1 MAPEKRHTGS
11 FRRVAHLQRSQA
23 LTLRRRQLKQRAQI
37 MMSGLLVVLI
47 LLAAGGLWFM
57 SMERRYQQRIYP
69 NVFILGVNVGGL
81 QPAEAETALKEHYRL
96 FIGVPVI
103 LNFEGKSWRVS
114 GEELGLNMHI
124 EESVQKAYQI
134 GRTKDM
140 LGNMQTIW
148 QTFQQ
153 TIAIPVEVVVDE
165 QQTQKSVSRLSR
177 VIDKPATDPRIYMD
191 GTSLA
196 VQRGVTGRMLLVDE
210 TVARIRETLPL
221 MSSQQVTVAT
231 RELLPRV
238 SDAAI
243 LAARYRV
250 DALIGQ
256 PFSIK
261 VNGKE
266 YIWESADMARMLE
279 IVQRPIP
286 TGGGDGYHIFF
297 NPYQIEHRIDNIA
310 KETQTMP
317 VYPRVAWNGGDLK
330 IVRDGSPG
338 WRLNKQESRD
348 IIVKSIDTG
357 TRAVELKPRYVPI
370 PVNEANLNTLGITEL
385 VSEGK
390 SDFTGSAP
398 YRVTNIQAGLALLNG
413 VLIAPGEEFSFNDT
427 IGEIDESNGFVK
439 GYAIIQQRTQ
449 LEFGGGICQD
459 STTVF
464 RAAFWA
470 GLPIT
475 ERWGHSFYIGWYDK
489 YGPTGMDS
497 TIFTGGPD
505 LKFLNDTGH
514 WLLLQTASNPKTGVA
529 SVRLYGTSPQ
539 RKVELVQHIYDRVP
553 APNAPIYVVDEEQ
566 PEGTVKQSDRARDG
580 LTIDIERTIM
590 NADGTLRATD
600 KYRTRFKP
608 WPNIYVFNPKDMVNG
623 RPMIAMP
630 PEQPNLTTP
639 SLTPEGGV
647 RYVEPDKIATQAEDH
662 EAHITN

>member
-1 MAPEKRHTGS
+1 MAPEKRHTSS
-11 FRRVAHLQRSQA
+11 FRRVAPLQRSQA

-81 QPAEAETALKEHYRL
+81 QPAEAEKALKDHYRL
-96 FIGVPVI
+96 FIQVPVI

-153 TIAIPVEVVVDE
+153 TVAIPVEVVVDE
-165 QQTQKSVSRLSR
+165 HQAQKSVSRLSR

-196 VQRGVTGRMLLVDE
+196 VQRGAVGRMMLVDE

-250 DALIGQ
+250 DTLIGQ

-266 YIWESADMARMLE
+266 FIWESADMARMLE

-317 VYPRVAWNGGDLK
+317 IYPRVAWNGGDLK
-330 IVRDGSPG
+330 IVREGTPG

-348 IIVKSIDTG
+348 IIVNSIDKG
-357 TRAVELKPRYVPI
+357 TRVVELKPRYVPI
-370 PVNEANLNTLGITEL
+370 PVNEANLNTLGI
-385 VSEGK
+385 
-390 SDFTGSAP
+390 
-398 YRVTNIQAGLALLNG
+398 
-413 VLIAPGEEFSFNDT
+413 
-427 IGEIDESNGFVK
+427 
-439 GYAIIQQRTQ
+439 
-449 LEFGGGICQD
+449 
-459 STTVF
+459 
-464 RAAFWA
+464 
-470 GLPIT
+470 
-475 ERWGHSFYIGWYDK
+475 
-489 YGPTGMDS
+489 
-497 TIFTGGPD
+497 
-505 LKFLNDTGH
+505 
-514 WLLLQTASNPKTGVA
+514 
-529 SVRLYGTSPQ
+529 
-539 RKVELVQHIYDRVP
+539 
-553 APNAPIYVVDEEQ
+553 
-566 PEGTVKQSDRARDG
+566 
-580 LTIDIERTIM
+580 
-590 NADGTLRATD
+590 
-600 KYRTRFKP
+600 
-608 WPNIYVFNPKDMVNG
+608 
-623 RPMIAMP
+623 
-630 PEQPNLTTP
+630 
-639 SLTPEGGV
+639 
-647 RYVEPDKIATQAEDH
+647 
-662 EAHITN
+662 